1 SSDSSSSD
9 SSSSDS
15 SSSDP
20 DPTAQRTQSRS
31 PTVDPELSTMTMGD
45 EGQLSFEDA
54 TRELDLNAMEMG
66 PSQGN
71 TARRS
76 EPETLK
82 LEPEDTTKQLDLH
95 AMDLGPSPARN
106 KGEDDEGVPKK
117 PDHDDVQSGRIDI
130 GLSED
135 EMSDLQIGDSPTGA
149 TTNGIMAEISA
160 EAPSSGS
167 ERTSYIVNRLI
178 KHTVEMTDEG
188 SYKEGAS
195 SSMYALEY
203 ADDNAVAQKL
213 VVENE
218 RQLIR
223 ALVFGLGD
231 LSEVPRLVIPM
242 TEIPF
247 DDIDH
252 RAAFLLTR
260 MDGTL
265 TLEEILDVSGMPRLE
280 ALRHLTRLHTKGYLV
295 VE

>member
-1 SSDSSSSD
+1 MD
-9 SSSSDS
+9 
-15 SSSDP
+15 
-20 DPTAQRTQSRS
+20 
-31 PTVDPELSTMTMGD
+31 D
-45 EGQLSFEDA
+45 EGQLSFEEA

-71 TARRS
+71 TAEKS

-82 LEPEDTTKQLDLH
+82 LDGQDATKQLDLN
-95 AMDLGPSPARN
+95 ALEIGPSPARN
-106 KGEDDEGVPKK
+106 RAESDEGVPQQL
-117 PDHDDVQSGRIDI
+117 DRDDVQSGRIDL

-135 EMSDLQIGDSPTGA
+135 EMSDLQIGNSPTGPI
-149 TTNGIMAEISA
+149 TNGLLAEISA
-160 EAPSSGS
+160 EAPSSGN

-178 KHTVEMTDEG
+178 KHTVEMTNEG

-195 SSMYALEY
+195 SAMYALEY

-231 LSEVPRLVIPM
+231 LSEVPRLLIPM